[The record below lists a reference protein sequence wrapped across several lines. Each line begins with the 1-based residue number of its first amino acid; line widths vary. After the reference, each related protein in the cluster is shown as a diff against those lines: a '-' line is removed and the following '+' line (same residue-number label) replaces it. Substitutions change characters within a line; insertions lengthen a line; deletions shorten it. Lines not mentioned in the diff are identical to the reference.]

1 MRIEPQ
7 AALGHGLRRQIVAQ
21 LAASPGMTVN
31 ALAALFDVD
40 YKTAQH
46 HVRVLARSG
55 HLVTLR
61 AGRAGLCYLPDRVDP
76 PAPRLDAAARA
87 VESGART
94 PARLARALGVPRG
107 TAGDLLAALKAR
119 EQRS

>member
-1 MRIEPQ
+1 MRLDVH
-7 AALGHGLRRQIVAQ
+7 AVLGHDLRRQIVGQ

-31 ALAALFDVD
+31 ALADLFEVD

-55 HLVTLR
+55 HLVTFR
-61 AGRAGLCYLPDRVDP
+61 AGRARHCYLPSRFEP

-87 VESGART
+87 VAGGART

-119 EQRS
+119 EERS